1 MPIEFIPNQ
10 AALFEN
16 PIGTQPCLNN
26 DPKAYAQ
33 LAQPGDTLCV
43 QWKMLPCV
51 EDISCEPDMVQDP
64 LGGDQ
69 LFAWNTSNGWSSS
82 ASDNASYDGSGGAGV
97 CDQTINGLTVGA
109 VYKYTLEVTNATG
122 AVSLEVA
129 FGLDVR
135 GPITEPGVYTYYFV
149 CVNSTTTVTLLMDSL
164 AVNPGDLM
172 DIINMSIVQ
181 QTTCWL
187 DGLSSGV
194 ASWSYSYDNGV
205 GKFCSL
211 NFNGGDLTNNA
222 AYTTA
227 GNYHRVTFT
236 VSGWSQGSVS
246 VTIGGTLIGTV
257 SGEGEFQL
265 YGVPANG
272 SGDLVFGK
280 VDLFDGCI
288 SNVSVDDYYVLA
300 DRYNVWLSDTTNTI
314 ATGTFEPTFY
324 EDRAIF
330 CKTWNELD
338 PTVTGDCDYFKVT
351 IQETCDDETYDIY
364 HSVNLFSYN
373 LNGWDCSKVM
383 EAWSDGFAYGFY
395 FGDVDNPDFKLRQRL
410 RVLQFAPKYPNNGEE
425 YLYSN
430 GSTQRSYAEASKRR
444 ICWFDY
450 IDENAHDTVRIQL
463 LCQKLFIDNYA
474 FYFPT
479 ADYEP
484 EWAEN
489 GKYNL
494 AQSRIELE
502 HEQTLFGVTCG
513 TQSANAICPPE
524 IVFANYSKVQLYGI
538 MDLTGMTLT
547 ALYYNTFSVT
557 VAGGY
562 TIAGAG
568 GPFNVTLLAGRA
580 ALLTAIQA
588 WFDPLF
594 SVTSTG
600 TCTLAGNV
608 LTINI
613 EGNLDQPVPQPSG
626 AILLTDNTVSVGLS
640 TIHS

>member
-1 MPIEFIPNQ
+1 
-10 AALFEN
+10 
-16 PIGTQPCLNN
+16 
-26 DPKAYAQ
+26 
-33 LAQPGDTLCV
+33 
-43 QWKMLPCV
+43 
-51 EDISCEPDMVQDP
+51 MVQDP

-69 LFAWNTSNGWSSS
+69 LFAWNTTNGWSSS

-149 CVNSTTTVTLLMDSL
+149 CVNATTTVTLLMDSL
-164 AVNPGDLM
+164 ADNPGDLM

-330 CKTWNELD
+330 CQTWNVLD
-338 PTVTGDCDYFKVT
+338 PTVTGDCDFFKVT

-410 RVLQFAPKYPNNGEE
+410 RVLQFAPKYPNVGEE